1 MATREEYEKAFE
13 AERRN
18 CYREIDLYESRMGF
32 AVSRLRL
39 EEAARV
45 LACPI
50 KKSPPSWQHGRV
62 IYSTLR
68 AYLKDKPFEHFTLL
82 DIGTAKGFSALCM
95 VWALMDSGRRG
106 SIFSVDVID
115 PHARVRRNTIAEVD
129 GLKTLK
135 EILEPWPEAAHITF
149 LQSAGVD
156 WLAAHG
162 VTTHTKRVVNQE
174 DPEQWVEVEV
184 TDRGRVHFAFVD
196 GKHDFK
202 HVAREAELLMA
213 RQQAG
218 DIIIFD
224 DVQIVGVAEAVDTL
238 LGIYDLVPLA
248 AKPERRY
255 CIAVKR

>member
-1 MATREEYEKAFE
+1 MMPTKEDYERIFEEERLIPYPTISGFE
-13 AERRN
+13 EHVG
-18 CYREIDLYESRMGF
+18 Y

-39 EEAARV
+39 EPAARV

-50 KKSPPSWQHGRV
+50 KVNRPNWAHGRV
-62 IYSTLR
+62 IYATLR
-68 AYLKDKPFEHFTLL
+68 RYLAEKGFEHFTLL
-82 DIGTAKGFSALCM
+82 DVGTAKGFSALCM
-95 VWALMDSGRRG
+95 VWALMDSARRG

-115 PHARVRRNTIAEVD
+115 PKARVRRNTIAEVD
-129 GLKTLK
+129 GLKTLP
-135 EILEPWPEAAHITF
+135 EILEPWPEAAHVSF
-149 LQSAGVD
+149 LQSGGAD
-156 WLAAHG
+156 WLAS
-162 VTTHTKRVVNQE
+162 TK
-174 DPEQWVEVEV
+174 
-184 TDRGRVHFAFVD
+184 GRIHFAFVD

-238 LGIYDLVPLA
+238 LGIYDLLPLA